1 MRKFPALFPLL
12 LGILFA
18 LQSCAPQAQPWPGP
32 FSGAPA
38 LWHVTS
44 GEGGM
49 SGEAWLF
56 GGIHSLPKELEWITP
71 AMQMAMDKSDRLILE
86 ITNSDDQSEL
96 ADIFRN
102 LASSKNQP
110 PLALRVD
117 AANMPTALQL
127 ADSMGMKDSSIEQ
140 TEDWALALNFASAAT
155 AGIGQSGQYGTETVM
170 KAQYKDS
177 KKPIE
182 QLETAQEQLGI
193 FDALPKNAQ
202 RAMLNSVLEDA
213 PYAKENY
220 VKLVQLWMTGDVT
233 ALEEIMRAGLLK
245 NPVIREN
252 ILMKRNQ
259 NWAEQIDAK
268 IRTGQSP
275 FIAVGAGHL
284 VGENSL
290 PQLMAAMG
298 YRVERV
304 Q

>member
-12 LGILFA
+12 LGILLA
-18 LQSCAPQAQPWPGP
+18 LQSCAPQAQPWP

-44 GEGGM
+44 GEEGV

-127 ADSMGMKDSSIEQ
+127 AD
-140 TEDWALALNFASAAT
+140 
-155 AGIGQSGQYGTETVM
+155 
-170 KAQYKDS
+170 
-177 KKPIE
+177 
-182 QLETAQEQLGI
+182 
-193 FDALPKNAQ
+193 
-202 RAMLNSVLEDA
+202 
-213 PYAKENY
+213 
-220 VKLVQLWMTGDVT
+220 LW
-233 ALEEIMRAGLLK
+233 E
-245 NPVIREN
+245 
-252 ILMKRNQ
+252 
-259 NWAEQIDAK
+259 
-268 IRTGQSP
+268 
-275 FIAVGAGHL
+275 
-284 VGENSL
+284 
-290 PQLMAAMG
+290 
-298 YRVERV
+298 
-304 Q
+304 